1 MRPTSLLLAAI
12 AALLVLAAAPAGAG
26 AAGVWGGCGGGED
39 LTKPVKVQHCTRDVS
54 YSLYVDR
61 VEWAA
66 FGGDQATGI
75 GTAYVNPC
83 DVSCQY
89 GVWYPNGS
97 ASVTLSRP
105 KACGDR
111 RIYTHGLIQLQAG
124 YEGRT
129 VFEENYPCKQVV
141 RSCAGSV
148 RNGAL
153 RGIAQRATTCAKAKG
168 VVRGWARAAGY
179 QVRRTTR
186 ASVRVG
192 AYRCRR
198 QALKHHQLQVTCNA
212 SARRL
217 VRFRAIRG

>member
-1 MRPTSLLLAAI
+1 MRPTSLFI
-12 AALLVLAAAPAGAG
+12 AALAVLLLAAAPAGAS
-26 AAGVWGGCGGGED
+26 AAGVWGGCGGGAD
-39 LTKPVKVQHCTRDVS
+39 LTKPAKVQHCTRDVS
-54 YSLYVDR
+54 YSLYIDNVQ
-61 VEWAA
+61 WAA

-111 RIYTHGLIQLQAG
+111 RIYTHGLVQLQTA

-129 VFEENYPCKQVV
+129 VFEESYPCKQVV
-141 RSCAGSV
+141 RPCAGSV

-153 RGIAQRATTCAKAKG
+153 RAIAQRATTCAKAKA
-168 VVRGWARAAGY
+168 VVSGWARAAGY
-179 QVRRTTR
+179 QVRRYTR
-186 ASVRVG
+186 PSVRVG
-192 AYRCRR
+192 AYRCKRY
-198 QALKHHQLQVTCNA
+198 ALRHHQLLVTCKA
-212 SARRL
+212 SARRY
-217 VRFRAIRG
+217 VRFRAIRS

>member
-1 MRPTSLLLAAI
+1 MRPTSLFVAAV
-12 AALLVLAAAPAGAG
+12 AVLLVVAAPAGAG
-26 AAGVWGGCGGGED
+26 AAGVWGGCGGDED

-54 YSLYVDR
+54 YSLYVDNTQ
-61 VEWAA
+61 WAA

-83 DVSCQY
+83 DVSCDY
-89 GVWYPNGS
+89 GVWYRNGS

-111 RIYTHGLIQLQAG
+111 RIYTHGLIQLQTP

-129 VFEENYPCKQVV
+129 VFEETYPCKQVV
-141 RSCAGSV
+141 RSCVGSV
-148 RNGAL
+148 RDGAL
-153 RGIAQRATTCAKAKG
+153 RGIAQRATTCAKAKA
-168 VVRGWARAAGY
+168 VVSGWARAAGY
-179 QVRRTTR
+179 QVRRSTR
-186 ASVRVG
+186 RSVRVG

-198 QALKHHQLQVTCNA
+198 VALKHHQLQVTCKA

-217 VRFRAIRG
+217 VRFRAVRS